1 MNTNNQL
8 FSISIDPSELKRIAD
23 EAKKS
28 FLDSARQKANGL
40 TRSLLA
46 DGKDYYQREK
56 GAAYLILQ
64 EKLEGQILEEATQKF
79 AEDYI
84 KQNWNRHLSEA
95 LDKAMQHKA
104 NKIAFDI
111 TKDLSKGS

>member
-46 DGKDYYQREK
+46 DGKDYYNKDK
-56 GAAYLILQ
+56 GTAYLILQ